1 MWIIISFIHLE
12 HTIEPSLQ
20 SFKPSYV
27 EIGYECN
34 GLDLALGKILL
45 ESLRL
50 DGPELLFEV

>member
-45 ESLRL
+45 ESLR
-50 DGPELLFEV
+50 FWV